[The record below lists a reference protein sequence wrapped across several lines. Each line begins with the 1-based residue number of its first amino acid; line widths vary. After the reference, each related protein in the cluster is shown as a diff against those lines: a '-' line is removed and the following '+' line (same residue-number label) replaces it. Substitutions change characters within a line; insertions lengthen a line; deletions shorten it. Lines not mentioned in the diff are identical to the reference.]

1 MGLFAAILAVVFG
14 ILAATA
20 GVATVLQRDSVR
32 SVFFLTVSMVSASVV
47 FIAIGAFFLALMQ
60 LLFTAVVG
68 YMFYRAAISAF
79 PGEGF
84 EADRTPLTRYVGAI
98 AAVLFFVILI
108 FDLKLVSVRGVLEL
122 QFAHSDASDFVRSI
136 VGLFTGWLEPL
147 AFTFIL
153 VVTGFI
159 ALGCLEEKPAL
170 ESDANGGER

>member
-32 SVFFLTVSMVSASVV
+32 SAFFLIVSMASASVV
-47 FIAIGAFFLALMQ
+47 FLAIGAFFLALMQ
-60 LLFTAVVG
+60 LLFAAVLG

-79 PGEGF
+79 PGEGLVP
-84 EADRTPLTRYVGAI
+84 DRTPLTRYVGAI

-108 FDLKLVSVRGVLEL
+108 FDLKLVSVRGVLGL
-122 QFAHSDASDFVRSI
+122 QFARSDPGDFARSI

-147 AFTFIL
+147 AGAVIL
-153 VVTGFI
+153 VVTGLI
-159 ALGCLEEKPAL
+159 ALGCLEEKSAP
-170 ESDANGGER
+170 EGDTSGGER